1 MMLVLKREILEEV
14 TERNT
19 KMNIQS
25 MIQKKVILNLSL
37 LVGFNGLEEEQI
49 HIVEFLS
56 K

>member
-1 MMLVLKREILEEV
+1 MMLVLKREILEEG

-19 KMNIQS
+19 KTNIQS

-37 LVGFNGLEEEQI
+37 LVDFNGLEEEQI
-49 HIVEFLS
+49 HIVELLS